1 MTNKTTKQQN
11 NKTTKQ
17 QAGTDVQTTS
27 PEVALLQEQESTF
40 NVLKHHLN
48 GLKDSNKSIIIQAV
62 LMYRLGYNKETLF
75 NRVKE
80 EYKGTD
86 NWTAIRVNATRNF
99 TSAEGLLKLA
109 KKNGVDMTTWTDSQ
123 VVDSFMKEQACT
135 INGLYKEG
143 QKSNDNGTDVQNGGA
158 VVGAVMTDLNRFEGM
173 VLKAIEKWQD
183 KVNKKDMAESLM
195 AYAETLKKQAEKKE
209 EKKEEKAA

>member
-1 MTNKTTKQQN
+1 MKKANKTVKTNKTS
-11 NKTTKQ
+11 
-17 QAGTDVQTTS
+17 GTDVQQTS

-48 GLKDSNKSIIIQAV
+48 GLTDSNKYIIIQAV
-62 LMYRLGYNKETLF
+62 LMYRLGYNKKSLF
-75 NRVKE
+75 DRVKA
-80 EYKGTD
+80 EYKGSD
-86 NWTAIRVNATRNF
+86 NWTSIRVNATRNF
-99 TSAEGLLKLA
+99 TSAEGLLALA

-143 QKSNDNGTDVQNGGA
+143 QQANKNNGTEVPNGEGA
-158 VVGAVMTDLNRFEGM
+158 TDKGVMTDLNRFEGM

-183 KVNKKDMAESLM
+183 KVNKKDMAESLI
-195 AYAETLKKQAEKKE
+195 AYAETLNKQAE
-209 EKKEEKAA
+209 KEEKAA